1 MYGQSWGELHSYGQS
16 RGVVGIVGLCRV
28 ELGKIGV
35 RWVRWV
41 ELHPAGKGVA
51 NYQRIIAVH

>member
-1 MYGQSWGELHSYGQS
+1 MYGQSWGELHSYGHS
-16 RGVVGIVGLCRV
+16 RGEVGIVGLCRV

-41 ELHPAGKGVA
+41 ELHPVGKGVA